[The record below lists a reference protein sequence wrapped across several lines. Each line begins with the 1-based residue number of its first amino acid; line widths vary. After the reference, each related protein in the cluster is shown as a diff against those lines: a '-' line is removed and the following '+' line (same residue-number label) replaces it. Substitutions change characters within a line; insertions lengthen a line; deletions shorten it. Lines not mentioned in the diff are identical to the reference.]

1 MFLRSQAKIVWLL
14 DGLDEST
21 NSELMHRFLRESIEL
36 YSESTFIVLSRE
48 EGKETLREVRDH
60 MVEYTLDKL
69 DESQCLQFVDVF
81 PFSGN
86 AKEMQLKKEKLTS
99 ALETNSSM
107 KSAFSIPI
115 NAVMICRLFDDNG
128 FDGVVGNGVDIFM
141 KLLGSIAKACDDK
154 LLDKKLITCEKG
166 KESDALSLEKQSHKL
181 THVQYKKGAI
191 FLRSEYDNLAA
202 CVAAFKPEV
211 LNGRI
216 TQLTAYSLQHR
227 IGSASPNLRSARS
240 LVREITVPFVTAQS
254 ATGHLFSFEKFP
266 ACILMQSCQGKDTQL
281 GDFIRVTD
289 GEKRA
294 NFKTLKTICIDSTM
308 IKDVSFKDIIAWL
321 FESCLLTDA
330 YHVDDGM
337 GFLHGF
343 WGRFSHTSILSI
355 GLEDLATG

>member
-1 MFLRSQAKIVWLL
+1 M
-14 DGLDEST
+14 
-21 NSELMHRFLRESIEL
+21 
-36 YSESTFIVLSRE
+36 
-48 EGKETLREVRDH
+48 
-60 MVEYTLDKL
+60 
-69 DESQCLQFVDVF
+69 
-81 PFSGN
+81 
-86 AKEMQLKKEKLTS
+86 
-99 ALETNSSM
+99 
-107 KSAFSIPI
+107 
-115 NAVMICRLFDDNG
+115 
-128 FDGVVGNGVDIFM
+128 
-141 KLLGSIAKACDDK
+141 
-154 LLDKKLITCEKG
+154 
-166 KESDALSLEKQSHKL
+166 
-181 THVQYKKGAI
+181 
-191 FLRSEYDNLAA
+191 
-202 CVAAFKPEV
+202 
-211 LNGRI
+211 
-216 TQLTAYSLQHR
+216 
-227 IGSASPNLRSARS
+227 
-240 LVREITVPFVTAQS
+240 REITVPFVTAQS

>member
-14 DGLDEST
+14 DRLDEST

-166 KESDALSLEKQSHKL
+166 KESDALSLEKQSLIEKSIADVLADKRRLLEKL
-181 THVQYKKGAI
+181 GHAI
-191 FLRSEYDNLAA
+191 FF
-202 CVAAFKPEV
+202 C
-211 LNGRI
+211 NGSSLIGFQDIPQRDLKK
-216 TQLTAYSLQHR
+216 QLHHLSL
-227 IGSASPNLRSARS
+227 
-240 LVREITVPFVTAQS
+240 
-254 ATGHLFSFEKFP
+254 
-266 ACILMQSCQGKDTQL
+266 
-281 GDFIRVTD
+281 TD
-289 GEKRA
+289 EE
-294 NFKTLKTICIDSTM
+294 
-308 IKDVSFKDIIAWL
+308 VSFL
-321 FESCLLTDA
+321 
-330 YHVDDGM
+330 
-337 GFLHGF
+337 
-343 WGRFSHTSILSI
+343 
-355 GLEDLATG
+355 